1 MQATIEMNYH
11 SEPIFASRF
20 FEKRTFS
27 AEGAAFNAK
36 AWGIAPGF
44 MVSKTPALKAR
55 ITSSA
60 IETRFQR

>member
-1 MQATIEMNYH
+1 MNYSRASH
-11 SEPIFASRF
+11 LASRF

-27 AEGAAFNAK
+27 AKGAAFNAK

>member
-1 MQATIEMNYH
+1 L
-11 SEPIFASRF
+11 EPFSGSRF
-20 FEKRTFS
+20 FEKRPFS
-27 AEGAAFNAK
+27 AKGAAFNAK

-55 ITSSA
+55 IASSA

>member
-1 MQATIEMNYH
+1 VRT
-11 SEPIFASRF
+11 SASPF
-20 FEKRTFS
+20 FEKRPFS

-60 IETRFQR
+60 IKTRFQR

>member
-1 MQATIEMNYH
+1 MPGNKHNELRVRT
-11 SEPIFASRF
+11 SVSLF
-20 FEKRTFS
+20 FEKRPFS

-36 AWGIAPGF
+36 AWGIAPGL

>member
-1 MQATIEMNYH
+1 L
-11 SEPIFASRF
+11 EPSSASRF

-36 AWGIAPGF
+36 AWGIALGF

-55 ITSSA
+55 ITSSD
-60 IETRFQR
+60 

>member
-1 MQATIEMNYH
+1 V
-11 SEPIFASRF
+11 
-20 FEKRTFS
+20 FS
-27 AEGAAFNAK
+27 AKGAAFNAK

-44 MVSKTPALKAR
+44 MVSNTPALKAR

>member
-1 MQATIEMNYH
+1 MNH
-11 SEPIFASRF
+11 SSRAIFASRF

-36 AWGIAPGF
+36 AWGIAPGS
-44 MVSKTPALKAR
+44 MVSKTSALKAR
-55 ITSSA
+55 ITSGA

>member
-1 MQATIEMNYH
+1 VNY
-11 SEPIFASRF
+11 SSRAHLRLALF
-20 FEKRTFS
+20 RKTHVFS
-27 AEGAAFNAK
+27 AKGAAFNAK
-36 AWGIAPGF
+36 AWGIAPRF

>member
-1 MQATIEMNYH
+1 L
-11 SEPIFASRF
+11 EPSSASPF
-20 FEKRTFS
+20 FEKRPFS

-36 AWGIAPGF
+36 AWGIALGF